1 MVMLM
6 RKLSSLTVWLIFVR
20 VSSAQTASDLVWV
33 NNDSLFTARDNDSY
47 ASHNSEENLAPQRVG
62 TDIISLY
69 QFFISSQDRPS
80 CIFEPSCSHY
90 GQLALQKLGLVE
102 GILSTADRFLRCNG
116 WGEKPYNLDAKTNK
130 FIDPP

>member
-1 MVMLM
+1 MLM
-6 RKLSSLTVWLIFVR
+6 RKLSSLALWLILVR
-20 VSSAQTASDLVWV
+20 MSFAQTASDLVWV
-33 NNDSLFTARDNDSY
+33 TNDSLPPARDNDSY
-47 ASHNSEENLAPQRVG
+47 TSNSSEENLAPQRVG

-90 GQLALQKLGLVE
+90 GQLALQKFGLME

-116 WGEKPYNLDAKTNK
+116 WGEKPYSLDAKTNK